1 MISSKSEIK
10 LYIGVLGKRDNEG
23 KILICFHERDFVAYT
38 TAEGDS
44 VIFIMVKW
52 LMEKVKSNK
61 KSCFRTRQASE
72 NCENQT
78 VAVWHSKFMDLSSKI
93 LLTNLIWP
101 WGSGEEIRE
110 FEGKKW
116 GRRKTNGMKE
126 LAMRTECKQ

>member
-1 MISSKSEIK
+1 
-10 LYIGVLGKRDNEG
+10 
-23 KILICFHERDFVAYT
+23 
-38 TAEGDS
+38 
-44 VIFIMVKW
+44 
-52 LMEKVKSNK
+52 MEKVKSNK

-110 FEGKKW
+110 FEGKK
-116 GRRKTNGMKE
+116 
-126 LAMRTECKQ
+126 